1 MYLKGRADDAINI
14 GGRTVSLI
22 ESDDKLGKLIEIFD
36 EMSRD
41 LNLGRLSNSE
51 TDVLLSISKKYS
63 TINSKNINIKDIE
76 FIDYYG
82 KPIAKSTLYKVL
94 KSLCDK
100 NLISHLGSERSSL
113 YKLN

>member
-1 MYLKGRADDAINI
+1 MSEVKIN
-14 GGRTVSLI
+14 
-22 ESDDKLGKLIEIFD
+22 KLGKLIEIFD

-51 TDVLLSISKKYS
+51 TDVLLSISKNYS
-63 TINSKNINIKDIE
+63 TINSKKINIKDIE
-76 FIDYYG
+76 FIDFNG

-94 KSLCDK
+94 KSLCEK

>member
-1 MYLKGRADDAINI
+1 MSEVKIN
-14 GGRTVSLI
+14 
-22 ESDDKLGKLIEIFD
+22 KLGKLIEIFD

-63 TINSKNINIKDIE
+63 VLNSKKINIKDIN
-76 FIDYYG
+76 FVDYNG
-82 KPIAKSTLYKVL
+82 NPIAKSTLYKVL

-100 NLISHLGSERSSL
+100 NLITHLGSERSSL

>member
-1 MYLKGRADDAINI
+1 MSEVKIN
-14 GGRTVSLI
+14 
-22 ESDDKLGKLIEIFD
+22 KLGKLIEIFD

-76 FIDYYG
+76 FVDYNG
-82 KPIAKSTLYKVL
+82 KRIAKSTLYKVL
-94 KSLCDK
+94 KNLCDK
-100 NLISHLGSERSSL
+100 NLISRYGSERSSL

>member
-1 MYLKGRADDAINI
+1 MSEVKIN
-14 GGRTVSLI
+14 
-22 ESDDKLGKLIEIFD
+22 KLGKLIEIFD

-63 TINSKNINIKDIE
+63 VLNSKKINIKDIN
-76 FIDYYG
+76 FVDYNG
-82 KPIAKSTLYKVL
+82 NRIAKSTLYKVL

>member
-1 MYLKGRADDAINI
+1 MAEVKIN
-14 GGRTVSLI
+14 
-22 ESDDKLGKLIEIFD
+22 KLGKLIEIFD

-51 TDVLLSISKKYS
+51 TDVLLSISKNYS
-63 TINSKNINIKDIE
+63 TINSKNINIKEIE
-76 FIDYYG
+76 FTDFNG

-94 KSLCDK
+94 KSLCNK
-100 NLISHLGSERSSL
+100 NLITHFGSKRSSL

>member
-1 MYLKGRADDAINI
+1 MSEVKIN
-14 GGRTVSLI
+14 
-22 ESDDKLGKLIEIFD
+22 KLGKLIEIFD

-63 TINSKNINIKDIE
+63 AINSKKINIKDIE
-76 FIDYYG
+76 FIDYNG

-94 KSLCDK
+94 KSLCNK
-100 NLISHLGSERSSL
+100 NLITHLGSKRSSI

>member
-1 MYLKGRADDAINI
+1 MPEVKIN
-14 GGRTVSLI
+14 
-22 ESDDKLGKLIEIFD
+22 KLGKLIEIFD
-36 EMSRD
+36 EMCRD
-41 LNLGRLSNSE
+41 LNMGRLSNSE
-51 TDVLLSISKKYS
+51 TDVLLSISKKYP
-63 TINSKNINIKDIE
+63 TTNSKNINIKDIE
-76 FIDYYG
+76 FTDFNG

>member
-1 MYLKGRADDAINI
+1 MSEVKIN
-14 GGRTVSLI
+14 
-22 ESDDKLGKLIEIFD
+22 KLGKLIEIFD
-36 EMSRD
+36 EMSKD

-63 TINSKNINIKDIE
+63 ALNSKNFNIKDIE
-76 FIDYYG
+76 FVDYNG

-94 KSLCDK
+94 KNLCDK
-100 NLISHLGSERSSL
+100 NLISRYGSERSSL

>member
-1 MYLKGRADDAINI
+1 MSEVKIN
-14 GGRTVSLI
+14 
-22 ESDDKLGKLIEIFD
+22 KLGKLIEIFD
-36 EMSRD
+36 EMSKD

-63 TINSKNINIKDIE
+63 TINSKNINIKDME

-100 NLISHLGSERSSL
+100 NLISPLGSERSSL